1 MNLEDLIALSKDKVR
16 ESMPKPE
23 ETDGYDAAYIE
34 NLVGEIAIGAIKFQ
48 DLKNTISAGYVFELE
63 DFAKFEGKTGPFIQY
78 AIARINSILRKAKK
92 KKERNRETS

>member
-48 DLKNTISAGYVFELE
+48 DLKTPFPPDMSLSW
-63 DFAKFEGKTGPFIQY
+63 KTLP
-78 AIARINSILRKAKK
+78 NSKAKPAHTSNMRLPVSIPFCAKQK